1 MLMLFVPRETVRE
14 EKAAKKKGLRYKF
27 RNLNSYHKSTFR
39 SVLWEIG
46 VVVIRAKTV
55 VEKAVQCS
63 NAQIV
68 KL

>member
-1 MLMLFVPRETVRE
+1 MSFVPRAIAKE
-14 EKAAKKKGLRYKF
+14 EKAAKKKGPRYKF
-27 RNLNSYHKSTFR
+27 RNLNLYHKSTFR

-55 VEKAVQCS
+55 VEKAVQCT

>member
-1 MLMLFVPRETVRE
+1 MSSVIRETVRE

-27 RNLNSYHKSTFR
+27 KNLNSYHKSTFR